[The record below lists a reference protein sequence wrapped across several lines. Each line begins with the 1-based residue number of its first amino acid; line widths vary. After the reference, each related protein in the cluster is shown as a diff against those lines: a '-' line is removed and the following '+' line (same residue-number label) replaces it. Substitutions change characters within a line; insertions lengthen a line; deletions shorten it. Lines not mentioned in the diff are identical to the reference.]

1 MILRMEARFWASS
14 VRVQIMAKKKVPG
27 LLHHKGKN
35 LGYSI
40 SPATRKATYHGQWG
54 LVATKQAYLRWCADL
69 LTEDVSPSIVPEHE
83 PVVADLVNAMIKH
96 SISYYR
102 DPTTG
107 KPTSQ
112 LGVIKSALR
121 ELDLYLEM
129 KIKDFKPSV
138 LVAVRAAI
146 VNRDIIPQSEGAPK
160 KKLCISS
167 VNNAIVKIRQMF
179 KLGVGWEL
187 VPVEIYQALA
197 CVQHLNWRTAPTLR
211 NPDKIAP
218 VPVEYFRLIMPHL
231 KPMYRAVLTVH
242 LATGMRVKELCS
254 MRWSE
259 MTEVEP
265 GLWCY
270 APAEHKNSHRGDP
283 RLIYMK
289 TDLIDLMRSVRKP
302 LWDKD
307 AVWCQRG
314 VGKSAGYSGMIS
326 GDGYARAIEGAQK
339 RYNEG
344 RLAINQGARTDK
356 KKLDTTSAKRA
367 PMEHWTPLQIRHT
380 VATQVRRTHG
390 LEGAQAVLGHSTLDA
405 TQIYA
410 EKRDDLARCVAR
422 G

>member
-1 MILRMEARFWASS
+1 MKRTPKFC
-14 VRVQIMAKKKVPG
+14 
-27 LLHHKGKN
+27 HHKGTDR
-35 LGYSI
+35 GY
-40 SPATRKATYHGQWG
+40 ATDPRTKKEIWFGPWG
-54 LVATKQAYLRWCADL
+54 LASTKQAYLRWVAEL
-69 LTEDVSPSIVPEHE
+69 LSEEVTPRVAPANE
-83 PVVADLVNAMIKH
+83 PVVADLVNAYIKH
-96 SISYYR
+96 AVIYYR

-112 LGVIKSALR
+112 LGVVKSALR

-129 KIKDFKPSV
+129 KIKDFKPST

-146 VNRDIIPQSEGAPK
+146 MHRDIMPKSEGAPK

-218 VPVEYFRLIMPHL
+218 VPVEYFALIMPHL

-259 MTEVEP
+259 INEIEP

-307 AVWCQRG
+307 AVWCQKG

-326 GDGYARAIEGAQK
+326 GDGYARAIEGAQL

-344 RLAINQGARTDK
+344 RVAINQGGRTDK
-356 KKLDTTSAKRA
+356 KKLDTTAAKRT
-367 PMEHWTPLQIRHT
+367 PMTHWTPLQIRHT

-410 EKRDDLARCVAR
+410 EKRDDLARSVAR

>member
-1 MILRMEARFWASS
+1 
-14 VRVQIMAKKKVPG
+14 MANKKVPG

-40 SPATRKATYHGQWG
+40 TPNTRKTTYHGQWG
-54 LVATKQAYLRWCADL
+54 LAATKQAYLRWCAEL
-69 LTEDVSPSIVPEHE
+69 LTEDVAPSIVPEHE
-83 PVVADLVNAMIKH
+83 PVIADLVNAMIRH

-112 LGVIKSALR
+112 LGVIKSALK

-129 KIKDFKPSV
+129 KIKDFKPST

-146 VNRDIIPQSEGAPK
+146 VNRDIMPQSEGAPR

-187 VPVEIYQALA
+187 VPVDIYQALA

-218 VPVEYFRLIMPHL
+218 VPVEYFALIMPHL
-231 KPMYRAVLTVH
+231 KPLYQAVLKVH
-242 LATGMRVKELCS
+242 ISTGMRVKELCS

-259 MTEVEP
+259 ITEVEP

-270 APAEHKNSHRGDP
+270 APEEHKNSHRGDA
-283 RLIYMK
+283 RTVYMK

-314 VGKSAGYSGMIS
+314 VGRHAGYSGMIS
-326 GDGYARAIEGAQK
+326 ADSYARAIEGAQK

-344 RLAINQGARTDK
+344 RISIEAGNRTDRK
-356 KKLDTTSAKRA
+356 QKYKYTSAKRV
-367 PMEHWTPLQIRHT
+367 PMAHWTPLQIRHT
-380 VATQVRRTHG
+380 YATQIRKTHG

-410 EKRDDLARCVAR
+410 EKRDDLARSVAR
-422 G
+422 CVTKG

>member
-1 MILRMEARFWASS
+1 
-14 VRVQIMAKKKVPG
+14 
-27 LLHHKGKN
+27 
-35 LGYSI
+35 
-40 SPATRKATYHGQWG
+40 
-54 LVATKQAYLRWCADL
+54 
-69 LTEDVSPSIVPEHE
+69 
-83 PVVADLVNAMIKH
+83 MIKH

>member
-1 MILRMEARFWASS
+1 
-14 VRVQIMAKKKVPG
+14 MAKKKVPG
-27 LLHHKGKN
+27 LLHHKHRN

-40 SPATRKATYHGQWG
+40 DPKTRKSVYHGQWG
-54 LVATKQAYLRWCADL
+54 LAATKQAYLRWCAEL
-69 LTEDVSPSIVPEHE
+69 VSEDVSPSIPPEHE

-102 DPTTG
+102 DPVSG
-107 KPTSQ
+107 KSTSQ

-129 KIKDFKPSV
+129 KIRDFKPST
-138 LVAVRAAI
+138 LMAVRAAI
-146 VNRDIIPQSEGAPK
+146 VNRDIMPQSEGTPK

-211 NPDKIAP
+211 NPEKIAP
-218 VPVEYFRLIMPHL
+218 VPLHYFSLIMPHL
-231 KPMYRAVLTVH
+231 KPLYQAVLKVH
-242 LATGMRVKELCS
+242 IATGMRVKELCS
-254 MRWSE
+254 MKWSE
-259 MTEVEP
+259 ITEVED

-270 APAEHKNSHRGDP
+270 APSEHKNSHRGDD
-283 RLIYMK
+283 RKVYLK
-289 TDLIDLMRSVRKP
+289 SDLIELMKSVRKP
-302 LWDKD
+302 LWKED
-307 AVWCQRG
+307 AVWCHRG
-314 VGKSAGYSGMIS
+314 VGRHAGYSGMIS
-326 GDGYARAIEGAQK
+326 ADAYARAIENAQE
-339 RYNEG
+339 RYNDG
-344 RLAINQGARTDK
+344 RVSRQAGARTDLK
-356 KKLDTTSAKRA
+356 KKYKYTSAKRE
-367 PMEHWTPLQIRHT
+367 PMAHWTPLQIRHT

-410 EKRDDLARCVAR
+410 EKRDDLARSVAR
-422 G
+422 S

>member
-1 MILRMEARFWASS
+1 
-14 VRVQIMAKKKVPG
+14 MAKKKVPG

-40 SPATRKATYHGQWG
+40 TPNTRKTTYHGQWG
-54 LVATKQAYLRWCADL
+54 LAATKQAYLRWCAEL
-69 LTEDVSPSIVPEHE
+69 LTEDVTPSIVPEHE
-83 PVVADLVNAMIKH
+83 PVVADLVNAMIRH

-102 DPTTG
+102 DPVTG

-112 LGVIKSALR
+112 LGVIKSALK

-129 KIKDFKPSV
+129 KIKDFKPST

-146 VNRDIIPQSEGAPK
+146 MHRDIMPKSEGTPK

-179 KLGVGWEL
+179 KLGVEWEL
-187 VPVEIYQALA
+187 VPIETYQALA

-211 NPDKIAP
+211 NPDKITP
-218 VPVEYFRLIMPHL
+218 VPVEYFGLVMPLL
-231 KPMYRAVLTVH
+231 KPMYQALLKLH
-242 LATGMRVKELCS
+242 IDTGMRVKELVS

-259 MTEVEP
+259 ITEVEP
-265 GLWCY
+265 GVLWCY
-270 APAEHKNSHRGDP
+270 SPQEHKNSHRGDP
-283 RLIYMK
+283 RMIYIKHHFIALMK
-289 TDLIDLMRSVRKP
+289 SLRKP
-302 LWDKD
+302 LWDAD
-307 AVWCQRG
+307 AVWCQKG
-314 VGKSAGYSGMIS
+314 VGRNAGYSGMIS
-326 GDGYARAIEGAQK
+326 ADSYARAIEGAQR

-344 RLAINQGARTDK
+344 RLAREAGNRTDRNQGYKLATKKRT
-356 KKLDTTSAKRA
+356 
-367 PMEHWTPLQIRHT
+367 PMAHWTPLQIRHT
-380 VATQVRRTHG
+380 YATQVRRTHG

-410 EKRDDLARCVAR
+410 EKRDDLARSVAR

>member
-1 MILRMEARFWASS
+1 VAELLSEE
-14 VRVQIMAKKKVPG
+14 VTPRVA
-27 LLHHKGKN
+27 
-35 LGYSI
+35 
-40 SPATRKATYHGQWG
+40 PAN
-54 LVATKQAYLRWCADL
+54 
-69 LTEDVSPSIVPEHE
+69 E
-83 PVVADLVNAMIKH
+83 PVVADLVNAYIKH
-96 SISYYR
+96 AVIYYR

-112 LGVIKSALR
+112 LGVVKSALR

-129 KIKDFKPSV
+129 KIKDFKPST

-146 VNRDIIPQSEGAPK
+146 MHRDIMPKSEGAPK

-218 VPVEYFRLIMPHL
+218 VPVEYFALIMPHL

-259 MTEVEP
+259 INEIEP

-307 AVWCQRG
+307 AVWCQKG

-326 GDGYARAIEGAQK
+326 GDGYARAIEGAQL

-344 RLAINQGARTDK
+344 RVAINQGGRTDK
-356 KKLDTTSAKRA
+356 KKLDTTAAKRT
-367 PMEHWTPLQIRHT
+367 PMTHWTPLQIRHT

-410 EKRDDLARCVAR
+410 EKRDDLARSVAR

>member
-1 MILRMEARFWASS
+1 
-14 VRVQIMAKKKVPG
+14 MAKKKVPG
-27 LLHHKGKN
+27 LLHHKHRN

-40 SPATRKATYHGQWG
+40 NPNTRKTIYHGQWG
-54 LVATKQAYLRWCADL
+54 LAATKQSYLRWVADL
-69 LTEDVSPSIVPEHE
+69 LTEEVMPRTPTQHE
-83 PVVADLVNAMIKH
+83 PVVADLVNAFIQH
-96 SISYYR
+96 ALSYYR
-102 DPTTG
+102 DPVTG

-121 ELDLYLEM
+121 ELDLYLETP
-129 KIKDFKPSV
+129 IKDFDTTT
-138 LVAVRAAI
+138 LLAVRAGI
-146 VNRDIIPQSEGAPK
+146 VNRDIMPQSEGAPK

-167 VNNAIVKIRQMF
+167 VNGAITKIRMMF
-179 KLGVGWEL
+179 KKGVEWKL
-187 VPVEIYQALA
+187 VPIETYQELA
-197 CVQHLNWRTAPTLR
+197 CVQALNWRTAPTLR

-218 VPVEYFRLIMPHL
+218 VPVEYFALIMPHL
-231 KPMYRAVLTVH
+231 KPLYRAVLTVH

-259 MTEVEP
+259 ITEIEP

-270 APAEHKNSHRGDP
+270 APQEHKNSHRGDA
-283 RLIYMK
+283 RMIYMK
-289 TDLIDLMRSVRKP
+289 TDLIELMKSVRKP

-344 RLAINQGARTDK
+344 RVAINQGGRTDK
-356 KKLDTTSAKRA
+356 KKLATTSAKRT

-380 VATQVRRTHG
+380 VATQIRKTHG

-410 EKRDDLARCVAR
+410 EKRDDLARSVAR
-422 G
+422 CVTKG

>member
-1 MILRMEARFWASS
+1 MKRTPKLC
-14 VRVQIMAKKKVPG
+14 
-27 LLHHKGKN
+27 HHKGTSR
-35 LGYSI
+35 GYSTDPQTKKEI
-40 SPATRKATYHGQWG
+40 WFGPWG
-54 LVATKQAYLRWCADL
+54 DPKTKQAYLRWVSEL
-69 LTEDVSPSIVPEHE
+69 LTQDVMPRVAPAND
-83 PVVADLVNAMIKH
+83 PVVADLVNAFIKH
-96 SISYYR
+96 AISYYR
-102 DPTTG
+102 DPVTG

-121 ELDLYLEM
+121 ELDLYLDI

-138 LVAVRAAI
+138 LLAVRAAI
-146 VNRDIIPQSEGAPK
+146 VNRDIMPQSEGTPK

-187 VPVEIYQALA
+187 VPVEVYQALA

-211 NPDKIAP
+211 NPDKITA
-218 VPVEYFRLIMPHL
+218 VPLIYFALIMPHL
-231 KPMYRAVLTVH
+231 KPLYQAILKVH
-242 LATGMRVKELCS
+242 ISTGMRVKELCS

-270 APAEHKNSHRGDP
+270 SPSEHKNSHRGDD
-283 RLIYMK
+283 RKVYMRP
-289 TDLIDLMRSVRKP
+289 DLIELMRSVRKP
-302 LWDKD
+302 LWDDD

-314 VGKSAGYSGMIS
+314 VGRHAGYSGMITTDS
-326 GDGYARAIEGAQK
+326 YARAIEGAQK
-339 RYNEG
+339 RYNAG
-344 RLAINQGARTDK
+344 RTKINQGARTDK
-356 KKLDTTSAKRA
+356 KKIEQASEKRK

-380 VATQVRRTHG
+380 YATQVRRTHG

-410 EKRDDLARCVAR
+410 EKRDDLARSVAR

>member
-1 MILRMEARFWASS
+1 
-14 VRVQIMAKKKVPG
+14 MAKKKVPG
-27 LLHHKGKN
+27 LLHHKTRD

-40 SPATRKATYHGQWG
+40 VPGTRKTIYHGRWG
-54 LVATKQAYLRWCADL
+54 AATTKQNYLRWCAEL
-69 LTEDVSPSIVPEHE
+69 LTEEVMPSMVAPDHE
-83 PVVADLVNAMIKH
+83 PVVADLVNAFIKYATN
-96 SISYYR
+96 YYR

-112 LGVIKSALR
+112 LAVVKSALR
-121 ELDLYLEM
+121 ELDLYLET
-129 KIKDFKPSV
+129 KIKDFTPSV
-138 LVAVRAAI
+138 LIAVRTAI
-146 VNRDIIPQSEGAPK
+146 THRDIMPQSANTPK
-160 KKLCISS
+160 KKLCINS

-179 KLGVGWEL
+179 KLGVEWEL
-187 VPVEIYQALA
+187 VPIGTYQALA
-197 CVQHLNWRTAPTLR
+197 CVKHLNWRTAPTLR

-218 VPVEYFRLIMPHL
+218 VPDGYFALVMPHL
-231 KPMYRAVLTVH
+231 KPLYRAVLTVH

-259 MTEVEP
+259 ITEIEP

-270 APAEHKNSHRGDP
+270 APRAHKNSHRGDP

-289 TDLIDLMRSVRKP
+289 TDLIELMRSVRKP

-307 AVWCQRG
+307 AVWCQKG

-326 GDGYARAIEGAQK
+326 GDGYARAIEGAQL

-344 RLAINQGARTDK
+344 RLSIEAGARTDK
-356 KKLDTTSAKRA
+356 KKFKYTSAKRV
-367 PMEHWTPLQIRHT
+367 PMTHWTPLQIRHT

>member
-1 MILRMEARFWASS
+1 MKRPPKFC
-14 VRVQIMAKKKVPG
+14 Q
-27 LLHHKGKN
+27 HKGTDR
-35 LGYSI
+35 GYSTDPRTKKEI
-40 SPATRKATYHGQWG
+40 WFGPWG
-54 LVATKQAYLRWCADL
+54 LASTKQAYLRWVAEL
-69 LTEDVSPSIVPEHE
+69 LTEEVAPRLPTEHE
-83 PVVADLVNAMIKH
+83 PVVADLVNAMIRH

-102 DPTTG
+102 DPVTG

-112 LGVIKSALR
+112 LGVIKSALK
-121 ELDLYLEM
+121 ELDLYLEI
-129 KIKDFKPSV
+129 KIKDFKPST

-146 VNRDIIPQSEGAPK
+146 VNRDIMPQSEGTPK

-187 VPVEIYQALA
+187 VPVETYQALA

-218 VPVEYFRLIMPHL
+218 VPTEYFALIMPHL
-231 KPMYRAVLTVH
+231 KPLYRAVLTVH

-259 MTEVEP
+259 ITEIEP

-270 APAEHKNSHRGDP
+270 APQEHKNSHRGDA
-283 RLIYMK
+283 RMVYMK
-289 TDLIDLMRSVRKP
+289 TDLIELMRSVRKP

-307 AVWCQRG
+307 AVWCQKG

-326 GDGYARAIEGAQK
+326 SDGYARAIEGAQK

-344 RLAINQGARTDK
+344 RASIEAGNRTDRKQSFKLANK
-356 KKLDTTSAKRA
+356 KRT

-380 VATQVRRTHG
+380 CATQVRKTHG

-410 EKRDDLARCVAR
+410 EKRDDLARIIARCVTK

>member
-1 MILRMEARFWASS
+1 MKRPPKFC
-14 VRVQIMAKKKVPG
+14 
-27 LLHHKGKN
+27 HHKGTDR
-35 LGYSI
+35 GYSTDPRTKKEI
-40 SPATRKATYHGQWG
+40 WFGPWG
-54 LVATKQAYLRWCADL
+54 LASTKQAYLRWVAEL
-69 LTEDVSPSIVPEHE
+69 LTEEVAPRLPTEHE

-112 LGVIKSALR
+112 LGVIKSALK

-146 VNRDIIPQSEGAPK
+146 MNRDIMPQSEGTKK

-211 NPDKIAP
+211 NPDKITP
-218 VPVEYFRLIMPHL
+218 VPLEYIDLIMPHL
-231 KPMYRAVLTVH
+231 KPLYQALLKVH
-242 LATGMRVKELCS
+242 MDTGMRVKELCS

-259 MTEVEP
+259 ITEVKNKP
-265 GLWCY
+265 GMFCY
-270 APAEHKNSHRGDP
+270 SPAEHKNAHRGDT
-283 RLIYMK
+283 RMVYIHESFIELMK
-289 TDLIDLMRSVRKP
+289 SVRKP
-302 LWDKD
+302 LWDAD
-307 AVWCQRG
+307 AVWCQKG
-314 VGKSAGYSGMIS
+314 VGRNAGYSGMIS
-326 GDGYARAIEGAQK
+326 ADSYARAIEGAQK

-344 RLAINQGARTDK
+344 RISIEAGNRTDRK
-356 KKLDTTSAKRA
+356 QKYKYTSAKRT
-367 PMEHWTPLQIRHT
+367 PMVHWTPLQIRHT
-380 VATQVRRTHG
+380 VATEARRTHG
-390 LEGAQAVLGHSTLDA
+390 LEGAQAKLGHSTIDA

-410 EKRDDLARCVAR
+410 EKRNDLALNMARCVTK